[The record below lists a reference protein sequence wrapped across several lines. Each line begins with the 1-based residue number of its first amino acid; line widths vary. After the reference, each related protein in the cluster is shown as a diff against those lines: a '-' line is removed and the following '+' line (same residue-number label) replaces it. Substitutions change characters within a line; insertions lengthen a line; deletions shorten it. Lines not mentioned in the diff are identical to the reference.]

1 MVIYDTE
8 DNGYRNLILPLAHQ
22 DSLVERAVSVVSAL
36 HLGIKH
42 AELRSHAE
50 NGRTAII
57 TRLRQNAMK
66 GSAENVLTLSTW
78 VTLIVLL
85 VGETVT
91 GSSEFVHLFE
101 MLRSFVSLQSTQT
114 LGSSAMS
121 RFLDYQRRM

>member
-1 MVIYDTE
+1 MVIYDAE

-22 DSLVERAVSVVSAL
+22 DPLVERAVSVVSAF
-36 HLGIKH
+36 HLGIQQ
-42 AELRSHAE
+42 ANLRSHAE

-57 TRLRQNAMK
+57 ARLRQDAMK
-66 GSAENVLTLSTW
+66 GSAEKVLTLSTW

-101 MLRSFVSLQSTQT
+101 MLRSLVTLQSTQT
-114 LGSSAMS
+114 SGSSAMS